1 MAWSKKTKT
10 KRNIA
15 QLYFTLDKAMGILLA
30 LKERFAEFHEKEAD
44 ELENAASMILLIQEF
59 IVGFAERHYAF
70 GKDDFEKYL

>member
-15 QLYFTLDKAMGILLA
+15 QLYFTLDKAMSILLA
-30 LKERFAEFHEKEAD
+30 LSKRFAEFHEKEAK

-59 IVGFAERHYAF
+59 VVGFAERHYLF

>member
-1 MAWSKKTKT
+1 
-10 KRNIA
+10 
-15 QLYFTLDKAMGILLA
+15 MGILLA
-30 LKERFAEFHEKEAD
+30 LKERFAEFHEKEAN

>member
-30 LKERFAEFHEKEAD
+30 LKERFAEFHEEEAE
-44 ELENAASMILLIQEF
+44 ELENCASLVLLVQEF
-59 IVGFAERHYAF
+59 IVIFAEKHYCF